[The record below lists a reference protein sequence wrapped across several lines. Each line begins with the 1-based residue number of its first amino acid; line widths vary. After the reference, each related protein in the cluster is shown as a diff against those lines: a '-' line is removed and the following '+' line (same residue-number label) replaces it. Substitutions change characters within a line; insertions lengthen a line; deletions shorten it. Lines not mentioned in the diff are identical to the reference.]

1 METMVKP
8 YTVVHQMQMTD
19 TSCVPACIAMVTGFS
34 QGGIISQMAS
44 HGGSSGSLREE
55 FRQWVRMGYLP
66 RLLPYNELIDG
77 KRRVMLATV
86 PSLNILG
93 GNHRIVID
101 YTDPEEGPTIL
112 DPNDGREGKLF
123 YTMDNIRSWSELTVV
138 DFVY

>member
-1 METMVKP
+1 METMAKP

-34 QGGIISQMAS
+34 QGGIILQMAS

-66 RLLPYNELIDG
+66 RLLPYNELIEG

-86 PSLNILG
+86 PSLNFPG

-101 YTDPEEGPTIL
+101 YTDVEEGPTIL
-112 DPNDGREGKLF
+112 DPNEGREGKLF
-123 YTMDNIRSWSELTVV
+123 YTMGNIRSWSELTVV